1 MLTIRKSI
9 LFSYGFAFL
18 VVAGLGWYSWYLHR
32 YYNRFVLVR
41 GAFMQVLKEESNSIS
56 AIHHISLA
64 RSVEQQL
71 SCASSTDVDFVQRF
85 KAKGTYPENAL
96 AYTLQVMIKMQT
108 QIADINETDSTL
120 ISTYMVGGGKKA
132 IFITMQFAKDGNKLK
147 LATIQNICPLFKKV
161 AGFEQNKAS
170 ATVK

>member
-18 VVAGLGWYSWYLHR
+18 VIAGLGWYSWYLHR

-56 AIHHISLA
+56 AIHHVSLA

-71 SCASSTDVDFVQRF
+71 SCASSTDIDFVQRF
-85 KAKGTYPENAL
+85 KAKGRYPENAL
-96 AYTLQVMIKMQT
+96 AYTLEVMAKMQT
-108 QIADINETDSTL
+108 QIANIDVTDSSVT
-120 ISTYMVGGGKKA
+120 STYMVGGGKEA
-132 IFITMQFAKDGNKLK
+132 IFITMNFAKEDNSLK
-147 LATIQNICPLFKKV
+147 LTAIQNICPLFKKV
-161 AGFEQNKAS
+161 AGFEQNKA
-170 ATVK
+170 AEAVK